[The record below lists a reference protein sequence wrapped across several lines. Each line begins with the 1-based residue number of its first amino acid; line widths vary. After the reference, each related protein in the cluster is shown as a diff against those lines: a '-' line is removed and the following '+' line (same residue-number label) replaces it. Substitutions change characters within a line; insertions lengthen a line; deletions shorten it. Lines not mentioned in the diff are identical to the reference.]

1 MRYDSYDKNDILESV
16 HLNLF
21 FSVSRFLANTIHF
34 VIFVIVMILS
44 IPFLGKKDEKK
55 LNSREISGSVLN
67 CPHDKITSPM
77 IKPAGPM
84 TKSRSFHDK
93 IHGPFPNEEP

>member
-34 VIFVIVMILS
+34 VIFVIVMIIF

-55 LNSREISGSVLN
+55 LNSRDFSMPVLN
-67 CPHDKITSPM
+67 CSHDKMKSSM
-77 IKPAGPM
+77 IKTAGLM

-93 IHGPFPNEEP
+93 IQGQFLNEKS